1 MTDNARGALLMMIS
15 MLAFTVND
23 ACIKATQGAIPFFQ
37 LLVLRGVLSSL
48 FIALALWWL
57 GQWRVSVPSPD
68 RRWIALRSLL
78 EIMATMFFLT
88 ALFNMPLANVVALL
102 QLLPLTVTL
111 AGSVLLGEPIG
122 QRRMVAILVGFCG
135 MLLIIRPDSGGFNV
149 YTIYAL
155 LAVVCVTFRDL
166 STRRMSPK
174 VPSLMITFASAAG
187 LTVIA
192 AIATMGE
199 ISHTPLTPPTTH
211 TR

>member
-1 MTDNARGALLMMIS
+1 MKCDPSVEDLLTDNARGALLMMIS

-111 AGSVLLGEPIG
+111 AGAVLLGEPIG
-122 QRRMVAILVGFCG
+122 QRRMVAILVGF
-135 MLLIIRPDSGGFNV
+135 LWH
-149 YTIYAL
+149 
-155 LAVVCVTFRDL
+155 VVDY
-166 STRRMSPK
+166 
-174 VPSLMITFASAAG
+174 
-187 LTVIA
+187 
-192 AIATMGE
+192 
-199 ISHTPLTPPTTH
+199 
-211 TR
+211 